1 VREARAQLLQ
11 RCRPPVQEVDV
22 ELTHEAEAVVD
33 AVVVVVVEGVVVVV
47 AVATR
52 IDRMMIVGGTCITRQ
67 PLFWN
72 RCVPSCTL
80 TQHARVAC
88 KLELACCTAPRTAPN
103 VHHSTR

>member
-1 VREARAQLLQ
+1 
-11 RCRPPVQEVDV
+11 VDV

-33 AVVVVVVEGVVVVV
+33 AVVVVVVESVVVVV

-72 RCVPSCTL
+72 RCVPS
-80 TQHARVAC
+80 RVAC